1 MQLAQAFSTIG
12 ASREAVRYGP
22 VLMLQY
28 AIQFI
33 QLAVPSS
40 AARVA
45 LEIRFFQRMGI
56 EVGGATSIG
65 LIDSVSGFVI
75 QIPLILI
82 ITGHGPASR
91 RSTPRRAPPPAPPR
105 SSGSSVSLWM
115 LLVALLV
122 IGLILGLAIPRY
134 RTIIKEAVPRYRAMI
149 RDQASQAAIALR
161 VLRDPK
167 KLALLFGG
175 NLVAQVMLAIIL
187 GLCLKAF
194 GYSANLAELILV
206 NTIVSL
212 FAGFMPVPG
221 GMGVAE
227 AGTPPDC
234 RRSACRAQPRCP
246 PRSRSAS

>member
-1 MQLAQAFSTIG
+1 MLAAAIALFAYWFIASLAGIDINDVVNELKSADKIWLWAALLLTPAAQLPQAFSTIG

-65 LIDSVSGFVI
+65 IIDSVSGFVI
-75 QIPLILI
+75 QILMILI
-82 ITGHGPASR
+82 ITLSGLASLTLPSAT
-91 RSTPRRAPPPAPPR
+91 STSSSSSSS
-105 SSGSSVSLWM
+105 SSGSSLSLWM
-115 LLVALLV
+115 LLLALLV
-122 IGLILGLAIPRY
+122 IGLLLGLAIPRY

-149 RDQASQAAIALR
+149 RDQASEAAVALR

-167 KLALLFGG
+167 KLAHA
-175 NLVAQVMLAIIL
+175 V
-187 GLCLKAF
+187 
-194 GYSANLAELILV
+194 
-206 NTIVSL
+206 
-212 FAGFMPVPG
+212 
-221 GMGVAE
+221 
-227 AGTPPDC
+227 
-234 RRSACRAQPRCP
+234 RRQLRRL
-246 PRSRSAS
+246 R